1 MSRWF
6 CILVLLVLP
15 AKASASPDLVEVP
28 KLERER
34 VARLADEGLA
44 LFESGDFEGALK
56 RFEEAEGRVP
66 VPTLTLQRGLTLEKL
81 GRLVEAK
88 RAFEIAATIELD
100 PNAPW
105 QHSNAQR
112 TAQRELL
119 RISPMVPTLRIAL
132 RGGEGAR
139 QLFID
144 GRPIGVTG
152 DLIPV
157 DPGTHSITGRDP
169 DGAVAEA
176 VVDVIPGSRTE
187 VLLEF
192 RHPNGDPTARTV
204 WTALGY
210 GLIGLSGAA
219 LGVAIGTGVASF
231 ALAADLEAGCGEMS
245 CSGSSADDEQLQVY
259 RVVALSSLIAGAV
272 TSGLGVAAVVVGG
285 GEKSSAKLTLGPA
298 SFALSITLP

>member
-1 MSRWF
+1 MVRWF
-6 CILVLLVLP
+6 CILLVALP
-15 AKASASPDLVEVP
+15 VRAFASPELEEVP
-28 KLERER
+28 RLERER

-44 LFESGDFEGALK
+44 LFESGDFDAALK

-66 VPTLTLQRGLTLEKL
+66 VPTLTLHRGLTLEKL

-88 RAFEIAATIELD
+88 RAFEIASTTQLE

-119 RISPMVPTLRIAL
+119 RLSPLVPMVRIAL

-139 QLFID
+139 QVFLD

-157 DPGTHSITGRDP
+157 DPGTHSIKGRDP
-169 DGAVAEA
+169 EGAVAEA

-187 VLLEF
+187 VVLEF
-192 RHPNGDPTARTV
+192 SHPHGDPTARTV

-231 ALAADLEAGCGEMS
+231 ALAADIETGCGAS
-245 CSGSSADDEQLQVY
+245 NCSSSTADDEQLQVY
-259 RVVALSSLIAGAV
+259 RVVAVSSLIAGAV
-272 TSGLGVAAVVVGG
+272 SSGLGVAAVVVGG

-298 SFALSITLP
+298 SFALSIPLP